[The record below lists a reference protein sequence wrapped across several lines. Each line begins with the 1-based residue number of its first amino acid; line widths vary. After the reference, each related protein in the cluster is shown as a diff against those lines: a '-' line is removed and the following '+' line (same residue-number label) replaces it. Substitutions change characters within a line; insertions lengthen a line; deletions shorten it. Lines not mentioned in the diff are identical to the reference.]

1 MGFMTMQYQS
11 SDFDFAKRMMT
22 ALPFM
27 SNQILG
33 FVGNE
38 AKKLAKKNILSGQ
51 ALQYRDR
58 DGSPSNPDS
67 SWEDKKGRPKVSY
80 GIRYAQYVT
89 IRSYPANFFTVMNN
103 VQRRRNI
110 WGTLKYMTAGQL
122 DSILKQ
128 FDTKYLQKEFEQFAE
143 NPLSRDRF

>member
-1 MGFMTMQYQS
+1 MTMQYQTQ
-11 SDFDFAKRMMT
+11 DFDFAKRMVA

-27 SNQILG
+27 ANQILG
-33 FVGNE
+33 YVGNE
-38 AKKLAKKNILSGQ
+38 AKKIAKKNILSGQ
-51 ALQYRDR
+51 QLQYRQTKDA
-58 DGSPSNPDS
+58 PDE
-67 SWEDKKGRPKVSY
+67 WYDKKWRPKVSY

-128 FDTKYLQKEFEQFAE
+128 FDTKYLQKEFEQFTE